1 MTDEPLSPPVEG
13 QSVKRYERSVNAD
26 EKILR
31 IMCPSLQCRRV
42 LAVPESARG
51 RTVKCKNCGT
61 TVRIPVK
68 ANTEKPVRNEGENE
82 GEDKAVA

>member
-1 MTDEPLSPPVEG
+1 M
-13 QSVKRYERSVNAD
+13 NAD

-68 ANTEKPVRNEGENE
+68 PTVAAPVKDEVEGE
-82 GEDKAVA
+82 GEAAA

>member
-1 MTDEPLSPPVEG
+1 MKD
-13 QSVKRYERSVNAD
+13 D

-68 ANTEKPVRNEGENE
+68 AQSAAPIPDEGET
-82 GEDKAVA
+82 GDGAAAA

>member
-1 MTDEPLSPPVEG
+1 
-13 QSVKRYERSVNAD
+13 VKAD

-51 RTVKCKNCGT
+51 RTVKCKSCGS

-68 ANTEKPVRNEGENE
+68 PTIAAPVKDAEAGEG
-82 GEDKAVA
+82 GEATAA

>member
-1 MTDEPLSPPVEG
+1 M
-13 QSVKRYERSVNAD
+13 NAD

-51 RTVKCKNCGT
+51 RTVKCKNCGA
-61 TVRIPVK
+61 TVRIPHKATTAAPVK
-68 ANTEKPVRNEGENE
+68 EDEGGEGE
-82 GEDKAVA
+82 AAAA

>member
-1 MTDEPLSPPVEG
+1 MPLNP
-13 QSVKRYERSVNAD
+13 D

-51 RTVKCKNCGT
+51 RTVKCKSCGA

-68 ANTEKPVRNEGENE
+68 ATIATPVKGDSEAEGG
-82 GEDKAVA
+82 GETKAA

>member
-1 MTDEPLSPPVEG
+1 M
-13 QSVKRYERSVNAD
+13 NAD

-51 RTVKCKNCGT
+51 RTVKCKNCGA

-68 ANTEKPVRNEGENE
+68 STIAAPIKDEGESE
-82 GEDKAVA
+82 AAA

>member
-1 MTDEPLSPPVEG
+1 MFAPGFLSPDNEGNAPV
-13 QSVKRYERSVNAD
+13 KPD

-51 RTVKCKNCGT
+51 RTVKCKSCGA

-68 ANTEKPVRNEGENE
+68 ATTATPVKDAPESEGG
-82 GEDKAVA
+82 GEVKAA

>member
-1 MTDEPLSPPVEG
+1 M
-13 QSVKRYERSVNAD
+13 KAD

-51 RTVKCKNCGT
+51 RTVKCKNCGA

-68 ANTEKPVRNEGENE
+68 TPISTPLKEEPGAEGG
-82 GEDKAVA
+82 GEIKAA

>member
-1 MTDEPLSPPVEG
+1 MKP
-13 QSVKRYERSVNAD
+13 D

-51 RTVKCKNCGT
+51 RTVKCKSCGA

-68 ANTEKPVRNEGENE
+68 PTTAAPVKESDPSAG
-82 GEDKAVA
+82 GDSAAA